1 MTTAVAA
8 PFRFFALQ
16 VVRTR
21 RLGDVDW
28 IRPAPA
34 NGASLPTRAGS
45 GACSCTAEEGDRAEP
60 WQPTTTPQMRVPDP
74 APPAGS
80 KRHPPS
86 PSLTRV
92 TFAGPDLRAFRSD
105 GLDQSLSLFL
115 PHPGQAEPAVP
126 VELGEG
132 WWQGWRELPEDVR
145 AVMRSYTLR
154 SLRRDTDGH
163 TAEIDV
169 DFVLHGLE
177 PDSGI
182 QAGPAARWAADAAPG
197 DRVLLLGPA
206 VADNRA
212 IRFRPPE
219 DTDLVVIWGDETA
232 VPAACAI
239 VEALPAG
246 TRARVWL
253 QVPHAEDVQDLR
265 TAADAEIT
273 WLVGDAADGPEA
285 TLATLRAAQLPPA
298 EHPYVW
304 IAGESGCVKRL
315 RRHFVGER
323 GVDRRRVTFVGYW
336 RRGLTEE
343 QLREQG

>member
-8 PFRFFALQ
+8 PFRFFSLQ

-21 RLGDVDW
+21 RLG
-28 IRPAPA
+28 
-34 NGASLPTRAGS
+34 
-45 GACSCTAEEGDRAEP
+45 
-60 WQPTTTPQMRVPDP
+60 
-74 APPAGS
+74 
-80 KRHPPS
+80 
-86 PSLTRV
+86 PSLARV
-92 TFAGPDLRAFRSD
+92 TFAGDDLRAFHSD

-115 PHPGQAEPAVP
+115 PHPGQSEPAVP
-126 VELGEG
+126 VERGWGSPRSSEAESGGG
-132 WWQGWRELPEDVR
+132 WWQAWRELPDDVR

-154 SLRRDTDGH
+154 AHRRDADGN
-163 TAEIDV
+163 TAEIDI

-177 PDSGI
+177 PGAAFE
-182 QAGPAARWAADAAPG
+182 AGPAARWAAAATAG

-206 VADNRA
+206 AADNRA

-239 VEALPAG
+239 VESLPAG

-253 QVPHAEDVQDLR
+253 EVPHAEDVQDLD

-273 WLVGDAADGPEA
+273 WLVRDVTGGPEA
-285 TLATLRAAQLPPA
+285 TLATLRDARLPHA

-304 IAGESGCVKRL
+304 IAGESGCVKLL

-323 GVDRRRVTFVGYW
+323 GIDRRRVTFVGYW
-336 RRGLTEE
+336 RQGLTEE

>member
-8 PFRFFALQ
+8 PFRFFSLR

-21 RLGDVDW
+21 RLG
-28 IRPAPA
+28 
-34 NGASLPTRAGS
+34 
-45 GACSCTAEEGDRAEP
+45 
-60 WQPTTTPQMRVPDP
+60 
-74 APPAGS
+74 
-80 KRHPPS
+80 
-86 PSLTRV
+86 PSLARV
-92 TFAGPDLRAFRSD
+92 TFAGPDLRAFHSD

-126 VELGEG
+126 VELGDG
-132 WWQGWRELPEDVR
+132 WWQGWRELPDDVR

-154 SLRRDTDGH
+154 ALRRDADGH

-169 DFVLHGLE
+169 DFVLHGVGPAGTGTDGE
-177 PDSGI
+177 P
-182 QAGPAARWAADAAPG
+182 GPAARWAADAAPG

-219 DTDLVVIWGDETA
+219 DTDLVVIWGDATA

-246 TRARVWL
+246 TPARVWL
-253 QVPHAEDVQDLR
+253 EVPHAEDVQDLE
-265 TAADAEIT
+265 TAADAEVT
-273 WLVGDAADGPEA
+273 WLVRDAAGGPGA
-285 TLATLRAAQLPPA
+285 TLAALREARLPPA
-298 EHPYVW
+298 GHPYVW
-304 IAGESGCVKRL
+304 IAGESGCVKEL

-323 GVDRRRVTFVGYW
+323 GIDRRRVTFVGYW

-343 QLREQG
+343 QLRERS

>member
-21 RLGDVDW
+21 RLG
-28 IRPAPA
+28 
-34 NGASLPTRAGS
+34 
-45 GACSCTAEEGDRAEP
+45 
-60 WQPTTTPQMRVPDP
+60 
-74 APPAGS
+74 
-80 KRHPPS
+80 
-86 PSLTRV
+86 PSLARV
-92 TFAGPDLRAFRSD
+92 TFAGPDLAAFHSD

-126 VELGEG
+126 VELGDG
-132 WWQGWRELPEDVR
+132 WWQGWRELPDDVR

-154 SLRRDTDGH
+154 ALRRDTDGH

-169 DFVLHGLE
+169 DFVLHGVG
-177 PDSGI
+177 PGSPV

-212 IRFRPPE
+212 IRFRPPK

-239 VEALPAG
+239 VESLPAG

-253 QVPHAEDVQDLR
+253 KVPHTDDVQDLG
-265 TAADAEIT
+265 TAADAEVT
-273 WLVGDAADGPEA
+273 WLVGDGPEA
-285 TLATLRAAQLPPA
+285 ALDAVREARLPTA

-323 GVDRRRVTFVGYW
+323 GIDRRRVTFVGYW